1 MRGLMTDLHRTF
13 IAVDLDATLR
23 DAVVALEQDLETA
36 GARLKWI
43 KPANLHFTLK
53 FLGEVSTAQVAR
65 ARIAA
70 RETAAAAQPFRIHL
84 ESLGAFPT
92 LQKPEVVWVGVG
104 EGKDEL
110 EALAAGLERQLVRQR
125 FPLDRRHFR
134 PHLTLARIRDV
145 RAWGDVVRA
154 LERLRGVSLGRQ
166 VIDTLIVYESRLS
179 PKGSSYTALE
189 EVPLGVH

>member
-1 MRGLMTDLHRTF
+1 MADLHRTF
-13 IAVDLDATLR
+13 IAVDLNATLR
-23 DAVVALEQDLETA
+23 AAVVTLERDLEAA

-84 ESLGAFPT
+84 ASLGAFPT

-104 EGKDEL
+104 EGKDDL
-110 EALAAGLERQLVRQR
+110 EALAAGLEQQLARQR
-125 FPLDRRHFR
+125 FPLDRRRFR

-145 RAWGDVVRA
+145 RTWGDIVRA
-154 LERLRGVSLGRQ
+154 LERLRDVSVGGQ
-166 VIDTLIVYESRLS
+166 VIDTLTVYESRLS